1 MSVTSNLILTFFP
14 ELDKRMRTKSFD
26 DRKAVSVRQRQ
37 IPYDF
42 THMWNLRNKTDEH
55 KGREGKIG

>member
-42 THMWNLRNKTDEH
+42 THMWNLRNN
-55 KGREGKIG
+55 R